1 MQGRGAF
8 PLVAKECPVKPPG
21 FGFGFVCE
29 GRVGFSWMGFCGKRA
44 AF

>member
-8 PLVAKECPVKPPG
+8 PLVAKECPVKPPRLRLRMRG
-21 FGFGFVCE
+21 KG
-29 GRVGFSWMGFCGKRA
+29 GFSWMGFCGKRA